1 MPSVA
6 VPVMWW
12 ATGAGL
18 SADDT
23 VSSGRAQDTERPAR
37 TVAAAAAVTS
47 GVMRFSAPSWS
58 SSPQRPQLESVWWK
72 ARTSA
77 VSIGRRGTVGQ

>member
-1 MPSVA
+1 
-6 VPVMWW
+6 MWC
-12 ATGAGL
+12 ATGDGL

-23 VSSGRAQDTERPAR
+23 VSSGRAHDTDRPVR

-47 GVMRFSAPSWS
+47 GVIRFSAPSWS

-77 VSIGRRGTVGQ
+77 AAMGSRGTVGR